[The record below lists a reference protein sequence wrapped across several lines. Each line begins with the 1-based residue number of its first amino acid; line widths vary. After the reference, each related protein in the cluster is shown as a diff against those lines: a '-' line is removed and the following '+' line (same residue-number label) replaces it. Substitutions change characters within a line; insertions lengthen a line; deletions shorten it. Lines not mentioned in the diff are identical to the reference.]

1 MKRERGLTGRL
12 VWVMAATG
20 GLLACGVLVW
30 TSFGRAG
37 ELLSDRRAQV
47 ESLAP
52 AEKEALLEHFKRFE
66 GLKSSERAR
75 LRQLNEEIEAAED
88 GPKLRGVMVR
98 YYDWLKTLPPG
109 QQAELADMPATKRVA
124 RIKKLLE
131 EQAKRI
137 PRRPAGGDTARREPR
152 RGGFR
157 LDGSRASSWLS
168 PADLDAMLKWFEA
181 YAGKQRAGFLKEL
194 PESKRRE
201 WEQAAGGADPV
212 RPNEILATM
221 WLWWQLNRPG
231 KMPLSE
237 EDLADLR
244 SKLSPDAR
252 RRLESRP
259 ADVQWRMI
267 SGIIPL
273 YVLRQYGAKGGGRGQ
288 IASEE
293 ELAEFFEKELSPQQ
307 RDRLLSLPGDEVHR
321 ELWRTYVRW
330 KLAKLAPP
338 PGRREGRTPQPA
350 APKPNT
356 GKPERASD
364 QPSLEAPAPAGH
376 Q

>member
-1 MKRERGLTGRL
+1 MKLERALTRRL
-12 VWVMAATG
+12 VWVLAATG
-20 GLLACGVLVW
+20 GLVGCGLLVW
-30 TSFGRAG
+30 TSFGRAA
-37 ELLSDRRAQV
+37 ELLAERRAQV

-52 AEKEALLEHFKRFE
+52 IEKEELLEHFKRFE

-75 LRQLNEEIEAAED
+75 LRQLNHQIEAADD
-88 GPKLRGVMVR
+88 GPKLRGVMLR
-98 YYDWLKTLPPG
+98 YYDWLKMLPPG

-131 EQAKRI
+131 EQAKKI
-137 PRRPAGGDTARREPR
+137 PGRPAGGDVARREQR
-152 RGGFR
+152 RGGFPVDSLR
-157 LDGSRASSWLS
+157 VSSWLG
-168 PADLDAMLKWFEA
+168 PADLDAMVKWFEA
-181 YAGKQRAGFLKEL
+181 YAGKERARFLKEI
-194 PESKRRE
+194 PESKRQE
-201 WEQAAGGADPV
+201 WEQLAGGADPV

-231 KMPLSE
+231 RMPLSE

-244 SKLSPDAR
+244 SKLSPEAR
-252 RRLESRP
+252 QRLESRP

-273 YVLRQYGAKGGGRGQ
+273 YMLRQSAAKGGSRGQ

-307 RDRLLSLPGDEVHR
+307 RDRLLSLPGEQVHR

-330 KLAKLAPP
+330 KLGKLASRPGYRKGPP
-338 PGRREGRTPQPA
+338 PPPV
-350 APKPNT
+350 APKSPA
-356 GKPERASD
+356 GSPLGS
-364 QPSLEAPAPAGH
+364 PEAPGSPRH
-376 Q
+376 

>member
-1 MKRERGLTGRL
+1 MKRETGLARRL
-12 VWVMAATG
+12 AWALAVTG
-20 GLLACGVLVW
+20 GLLACTVLAW
-30 TSFGRAG
+30 ASFGRAG
-37 ELLSDRRAQV
+37 ELLAERRSEV

-52 AEKEALLEHFKRFE
+52 PEKEALLEHFKRFE

-75 LRQLNEEIEAAED
+75 LRQLNDEIEAAED
-88 GPKLRGVMVR
+88 GSKLRAVMVR
-98 YYDWLKTLPPG
+98 YYEWLKTLPPG
-109 QQAELADMPATKRVA
+109 QQAELADLPAAKRVA

-131 EQAKRI
+131 EQAKRF
-137 PRRPAGGDTARREPR
+137 PRRPAGGDAARREQR
-152 RGGFR
+152 KGGFR

-181 YAGKQRAGFLKEL
+181 YAGKQRAGFLKEV

-201 WEQAAGGADPV
+201 WEKAAGGADPV

-231 KMPLSE
+231 RMPLSE

-244 SKLSPDAR
+244 SKLSPEAR
-252 RRLESRP
+252 QRLESRP
-259 ADVQWRMI
+259 PDVQWRMI

-273 YVLRQYGAKGGGRGQ
+273 YMLRQSAAKGGGRGQ

-293 ELAEFFEKELSPQQ
+293 ELAEFFENELSPQQ

-330 KLAKLAPP
+330 KLRKLAPP
-338 PGRREGRTPQPA
+338 PGRREGRPP
-350 APKPNT
+350 PGKPNQ
-356 GKPERASD
+356 GKPERSID
-364 QPSLEAPAPAGH
+364 RPSPEALGSVGR
-376 Q
+376 